1 MAAPQPCAEKGQQHK
16 KSHRSLFRGAD
27 TKWGQKV
34 EDINE
39 AFSPFLRLLS
49 PVHLLSPGLSKNLSC
64 HKHIHR
70 SHIYIIPLPRHTH
83 IHKYIISFIHRTISG
98 IQVSAYLLSDILFLN
113 IQTKKHHYG
122 ALTSPTVHGVT
133 QSQMKTDGIFCC
145 STCPI
150 SSILTTLLISNLGHW
165 GSLQGNWA
173 WCFFF
178 WLKKPIWI

>member
-83 IHKYIISFIHRTISG
+83 IHKYIISLIHRTISG

-122 ALTSPTVHGVT
+122 ALTSPTVLVT
-133 QSQMKTDGIFCC
+133 HISLYLDTPDTCVYMSGIHSFILIHLVH
-145 STCPI
+145 I
-150 SSILTTLLISNLGHW
+150 SRLFL
-165 GSLQGNWA
+165 
-173 WCFFF
+173 
-178 WLKKPIWI
+178 